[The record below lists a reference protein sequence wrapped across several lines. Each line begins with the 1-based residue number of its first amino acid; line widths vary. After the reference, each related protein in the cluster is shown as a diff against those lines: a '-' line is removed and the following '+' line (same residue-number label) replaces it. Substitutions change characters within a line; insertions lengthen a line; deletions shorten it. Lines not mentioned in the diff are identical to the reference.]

1 MYIAH
6 YKSVNTSDEFYSENR
21 PTLDF
26 PSQVELN
33 SLRYYLH
40 RTLQVDTPSKMKN
53 FKEMVTNHGVK
64 SGIKVD

>member
-1 MYIAH
+1 VYIAH

-21 PTLDF
+21 STLDF

-33 SLRYYLH
+33 SLRYYLY

-53 FKEMVTNHGVK
+53 FKDMVTNHGVR
-64 SGIKVD
+64 SGINVD